1 MSKSST
7 QVIVFTVA
15 HCMAVSSDLSLMH
28 FISIAELDVPAV
40 SRSMSLDL
48 NLVS

>member
-7 QVIVFTVA
+7 QVIVSTVA
-15 HCMAVSSDLSLMH
+15 HYMAVSSDLFLMH
-28 FISIAELDVPAV
+28 FIAIAELDVPAV